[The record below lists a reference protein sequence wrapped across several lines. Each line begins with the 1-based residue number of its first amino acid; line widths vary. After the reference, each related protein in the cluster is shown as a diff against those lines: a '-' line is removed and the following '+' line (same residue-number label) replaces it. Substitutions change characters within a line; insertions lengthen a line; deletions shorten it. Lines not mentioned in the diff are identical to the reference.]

1 MSLNFRQAGT
11 RTRELRD
18 LLPAGGRG
26 RLYLQRRLHHQEV
39 GCADRAVSAGVPG
52 THVHRE
58 QDPGRQ
64 QAALQWLLR
73 QDGPRLERGQG
84 AGGPGVPGS
93 PQLCADPGLRR
104 GALRG
109 GGRGRGPPG
118 DGQHGRHGQGVAGG
132 QRLLPSDAAGPHGR
146 RALPGAGRARPHGLH
161 GQHGCHRPRLGHPER
176 PAAARVPGAPGLR
189 HLSGAGKPARVL
201 GQRRQ
206 DGQVLAGRHRRA
218 RAHVH
223 GPQTQRERPQVPR
236 GHLTGQADPKP
247 KGGGAVAALQSRL
260 RPTRGASGPRLPTL
274 TLRERTKDREVFTG
288 SGDARARAFDA
299 QSGALRRVFRGHAF
313 VINCIQVGAPPS
325 PGAAAGWQW
334 LVERPRKGRAE
345 GPRPPP
351 PGQPRAPAGRA
362 SLGRGRP
369 GLSRPL
375 ASAGAGPRPG
385 DPGAAG
391 RSRVGRRG
399 APRCRPPTPRARRC
413 TARCSTPPRTTAR
426 CASGTFAAS
435 RRRAPPPPSAAS
447 RASSATRWAA
457 PPPPRRCSRPETP
470 RRRPRHRPA
479 RSAALPPVPGA
490 PTGAAGAASPSRRR
504 PSEALAEPPAP
515 PSVPPGTL
523 PRLSGSPAARVPGA
537 RGPGKPSLF
546 LLSETDASKKARTGI
561 FPWRSLVSDWALSR

>member
-1 MSLNFRQAGT
+1 MEADSSLVEVEGPERLGL

-58 QDPGRQ
+58 QDPGCQ
-64 QAALQWLLR
+64 QAALQRLLR

-132 QRLLPSDAAGPHGR
+132 QWLLPSDAAGPHGR

-236 GHLTGQADPKP
+236 GHLVHGQRGRPRA
-247 KGGGAVAALQSRL
+247 RL
-260 RPTRGASGPRLPTL
+260 RRPVRSTAEGVPRPRLRHQLHPGARPGALHRLARRRAAPLGRSRPPAAARRRPQAQPLAPLQQQGGLRRRRRAAAAGLRRPDGAPDTDPRGA
-274 TLRERTKDREVFTG
+274 
-288 SGDARARAFDA
+288 
-299 QSGALRRVFRGHAF
+299 RRSR
-313 VINCIQVGAPPS
+313 PS
-325 PGAAAGWQW
+325 PG
-334 LVERPRKGRAE
+334 P
-345 GPRPPP
+345 
-351 PGQPRAPAGRA
+351 
-362 SLGRGRP
+362 
-369 GLSRPL
+369 
-375 ASAGAGPRPG
+375 
-385 DPGAAG
+385 
-391 RSRVGRRG
+391 
-399 APRCRPPTPRARRC
+399 
-413 TARCSTPPRTTAR
+413 
-426 CASGTFAAS
+426 
-435 RRRAPPPPSAAS
+435 
-447 RASSATRWAA
+447 
-457 PPPPRRCSRPETP
+457 
-470 RRRPRHRPA
+470 RPA
-479 RSAALPPVPGA
+479 RRVLLRPRAGGLPKP
-490 PTGAAGAASPSRRR
+490 SPSRPPLR
-504 PSEALAEPPAP
+504 PSLPG
-515 PSVPPGTL
+515 PSRDSQGLQPPGSRA
-523 PRLSGSPAARVPGA
+523 PEVPG
-537 RGPGKPSLF
+537 SQVF
-546 LLSETDASKKARTGI
+546 SC
-561 FPWRSLVSDWALSR
+561 

>member
-1 MSLNFRQAGT
+1 MEADSSLVEVEGPERLGL

-189 HLSGAGKPARVL
+189 HLSG
-201 GQRRQ
+201 
-206 DGQVLAGRHRRA
+206 
-218 RAHVH
+218 
-223 GPQTQRERPQVPR
+223 
-236 GHLTGQADPKP
+236 
-247 KGGGAVAALQSRL
+247 
-260 RPTRGASGPRLPTL
+260 
-274 TLRERTKDREVFTG
+274 VFTG